1 MKKIFNRSDPLVSII
16 MNCYNGE
23 KYLKEAIRSV
33 INQTY
38 KNWEIIFWDNQSK
51 DKSSQI
57 LKSFKDK
64 RIKYYRSKSFSK
76 LYKARNMAIN
86 KAKGKFVS
94 FLDVDDFWIN
104 TKLEKQVNLFQK
116 EKNLI
121 LVYSNVFILNNSNKS
136 FKLFTKDT
144 LPSGKITQNLLS
156 NYRMPV
162 ITTILKKSIFNK
174 IKFKNNYE
182 IIGDFDFFTKLSL
195 KGLFGPIQEPL
206 AYYRIHEKNVSKTKI
221 DLFIKEFNLWIDENK
236 NLTLFKKYNLKG
248 VFLQIQMLKIKKYL
262 LKNSKIQVIKE
273 IFKRPINFK
282 KLKFLATLIFPKF
295 IVKKFFYF

>member
-94 FLDVDDFWIN
+94 ILDVDDFWIN
-104 TKLEKQVNLFQK
+104 TKLEKQINLFQK

-121 LVYSNVFILNNSNKS
+121 LI
-136 FKLFTKDT
+136 
-144 LPSGKITQNLLS
+144 
-156 NYRMPV
+156 
-162 ITTILKKSIFNK
+162 
-174 IKFKNNYE
+174 
-182 IIGDFDFFTKLSL
+182 
-195 KGLFGPIQEPL
+195 
-206 AYYRIHEKNVSKTKI
+206 
-221 DLFIKEFNLWIDENK
+221 
-236 NLTLFKKYNLKG
+236 
-248 VFLQIQMLKIKKYL
+248 
-262 LKNSKIQVIKE
+262 
-273 IFKRPINFK
+273 
-282 KLKFLATLIFPKF
+282 
-295 IVKKFFYF
+295 

>member
-1 MKKIFNRSDPLVSII
+1 

-104 TKLEKQVNLFQK
+104 TKLEKQINLFQK

-248 VFLQIQMLKIKKYL
+248 VFLQVQMLKIKKYL

>member
-1 MKKIFNRSDPLVSII
+1 M
-16 MNCYNGE
+16 
-23 KYLKEAIRSV
+23 
-33 INQTY
+33 
-38 KNWEIIFWDNQSK
+38 
-51 DKSSQI
+51 
-57 LKSFKDK
+57 
-64 RIKYYRSKSFSK
+64 
-76 LYKARNMAIN
+76 
-86 KAKGKFVS
+86 
-94 FLDVDDFWIN
+94 
-104 TKLEKQVNLFQK
+104 
-116 EKNLI
+116 
-121 LVYSNVFILNNSNKS
+121 NNSNKS

>member
-1 MKKIFNRSDPLVSII
+1 

-104 TKLEKQVNLFQK
+104 TKLEKQINLFQK

>member
-1 MKKIFNRSDPLVSII
+1 